1 MSPNST
7 ICFRYLVYFQKRIIR
22 YSVFVKFSKTN
33 LFGIQYS
40 VHIHYLLQ
48 LCYKLTQ
55 LYHQGPE
62 ELNPGQGEGYGG
74 GGNGVDLADGHQVEM
89 FELTVS

>member
-1 MSPNST
+1 MNMNKNK
-7 ICFRYLVYFQKRIIR
+7 YF
-22 YSVFVKFSKTN
+22 SNWLKFLN
-33 LFGIQYS
+33 YI
-40 VHIHYLLQ
+40 
-48 LCYKLTQ
+48 LTQ
-55 LYHQGPE
+55 LYYQGPE